1 MTQQRAGRKNAPPEA
16 DFRLPAE
23 AIATVPVPQ
32 QQKLSIEQALLLAS
46 QHQEAGRLQQAEII
60 LKQILQVQPECAP
73 AWHTLGLVAHNAGK
87 TELAAGFLERA
98 IKCNGK
104 VALFHANLG
113 EMNRLLKSLDK
124 AVAHGRKAVALDPK
138 LVSAHSNLGIAY
150 FDLEE
155 FEKAENC
162 HKNALKINPDFPPS
176 LNNLGSI
183 FRERKEDEK
192 ALEYYNRA
200 RTVSPDYLEPLNNIG
215 ATLVRMDK
223 PEEAL
228 SVLNI
233 ALIKKPNY
241 AEAHCNKG
249 YALLSLDQIPQAMI
263 SFATA
268 LQLRADYAEAFIGIA
283 RGRREEQQ
291 LDIAEAAARRALQL
305 DPDMAEGWSV
315 LGSIHTS
322 QGLNEEARKSFDK
335 ALELDPDNMGAK
347 MGIGNLMLEAGSLTE
362 AESIFRAAADTG
374 KDHIG
379 ALFSLVQSRKI
390 KAGDRELAL
399 LEDEAQNIAKLP
411 ESKATYI
418 HFALGKAYDDLGEAD
433 KAFPHFI
440 EGCRLKRKRLHYD
453 ADAKEQSFARVRE
466 IFSAEFINSRKG
478 QGFKSDAPI
487 FVLGMP
493 RSGTTLT
500 EQIIASHP
508 DVHGA
513 GEIFDLLDIAGSRPK
528 GNEIPFP
535 ENMRSASPKQLEDM
549 GRRYVAG
556 LQARSPQSK
565 KITDKMPINFLH
577 IGLIHLILPQAKI
590 VHVSRHPLDTCISC
604 FTRLFAHNQDCTYE
618 LKELGRFYRSYS
630 DTIKHWRKVL
640 PNNTF
645 YDVRYEDLVADTATQ
660 SRKLIE
666 YCGLDWNDAC
676 MEPHKHERSIKT
688 ASVTQ
693 VRQPVYKTS
702 VARWKKYEKFLG
714 PLIEGLGDALDEKL

>member
-1 MTQQRAGRKNAPPEA
+1 MTQQRTGRKNTPPEA

-23 AIATVPVPQ
+23 AIATVPIPQ
-32 QQKLSIEQALLLAS
+32 QQKVSIEQALQLAL
-46 QHQEAGRLQQAEII
+46 QHQEAGRLQQAEVI

-87 TELAAGFLERA
+87 TEMAAGFVEKA
-98 IKCNGK
+98 IAYNGK

-113 EMNRLLKSLDK
+113 EMYRLLKNPDK
-124 AVAHGRKAVALDPK
+124 AVEHGRKAVALDPK

-150 FDLEE
+150 FDQEE
-155 FEKAENC
+155 FEKAETC
-162 HKNALKINPDFPPS
+162 HRAALKLNPDFPPS

-183 FRERKEDEK
+183 HRERKEDEK

-200 RTVSPDYLEPLNNIG
+200 RAVSPDYLEPLNNIG

-228 SVLNI
+228 SALNI
-233 ALIKKPNY
+233 ALIKRPNY

-249 YALLSLDQIPQAMI
+249 YALLALDQIPQAMI

-291 LDIAEAAARRALQL
+291 LEIAEAAARRALEIN
-305 DPDMAEGWSV
+305 PDMAEGWSV
-315 LGSIHTS
+315 LGSVYTS
-322 QGLNEEARKSFDK
+322 QGMNEKARQAFDK
-335 ALELDPDNMGAK
+335 ALELDADNMGAK
-347 MGIGNLMLEAGSLTE
+347 MGIGNLMLESGNLKE
-362 AESIFRAAADTG
+362 AEAIFRTAADTG

-379 ALFSLVQSRKI
+379 ALFSLIQAKKVKP
-390 KAGDRELAL
+390 GDKELAA
-399 LEDEAQNIAKLP
+399 LEEEGRNIAKLP

-440 EGCRLKRKRLHYD
+440 EGCRMKRKRLHYD
-453 ADAKEQSFARVRE
+453 ANAKEQSFARVRE
-466 IFSAEFINSRKG
+466 VFSADFIKSHQG
-478 QGFKSDAPI
+478 QGFRSDAPI

-528 GNEIPFP
+528 PNETPFP
-535 ENMRSASPKQLEDM
+535 ENMLSASPKQLEDM
-549 GRRYVAG
+549 GRRYATG
-556 LQARSPQSK
+556 LQARNPKAK

-577 IGLIHLILPQAKI
+577 IGLIHLILPEAKI

-604 FTRLFAHNQDCTYE
+604 FTRLFAHNQDCTYD

-640 PNNTF
+640 PKNAF
-645 YDVRYEDLVADTATQ
+645 YDVRYEDLVEDTETQ

-714 PLIEGLGDALDEKL
+714 PLIEGLGDALDEK

>member
-1 MTQQRAGRKNAPPEA
+1 MTQQRAGRKNAQPEA

-23 AIATVPVPQ
+23 AIATVPVPR
-32 QQKLSIEQALLLAS
+32 QQKVSIEQALLLAS
-46 QHQEAGRLQQAEII
+46 QHQEAGRLQQAETI
-60 LKQILQVQPECAP
+60 LRQILQAQPECAP
-73 AWHTLGLVAHNAGK
+73 AWHTLGLVAHSAGK
-87 TELAAGFLERA
+87 TEMAAGFVEKA

-113 EMNRLLKSLDK
+113 EMNRLLKNLDK
-124 AVAHGRKAVALDPK
+124 AIDHGKKAVALDPK
-138 LVSAHSNLGIAY
+138 LVSAHSNLGIAW
-150 FDLEE
+150 FDQEE
-155 FEKAENC
+155 FEKAETC
-162 HKNALKINPDFPPS
+162 HRAALKLNPDFPPS
-176 LNNLGSI
+176 LNNMGSI
-183 FRERKEDEK
+183 HRERKEDEK

-200 RTVSPDYLEPLNNIG
+200 RAVSPDYLEPLNNIG
-215 ATLVRMDK
+215 ATLVRMDR

-228 SVLNI
+228 SALNI
-233 ALIKKPNY
+233 ALIKRPNY

-249 YALLSLDQIPQAMI
+249 YALLALDQIPQAMI

-291 LDIAEAAARRALQL
+291 LDIAEAAARRALEL
-305 DPDMAEGWSV
+305 APDMAEAWSV

-322 QGLNEEARKSFDK
+322 QGLNEKARQAFDK
-335 ALELDPDNMGAK
+335 ALELDADNMGAR
-347 MGIGNLMLEAGSLTE
+347 MGIGNLMLEAGSLTQ
-362 AESIFRAAADTG
+362 AEEIFRAAVETG

-379 ALFSLVQSRKI
+379 ALFSLIQSKKV

-399 LEDEAQNIAKLP
+399 LQEEEKKLGTLP

-418 HFALGKAYDDLGEAD
+418 RFALGKAYDDLGEAD
-433 KAFPHFI
+433 KAFPHFL
-440 EGCRLKRKRLHYD
+440 EGCRLKRKRLQYD
-453 ADAKEQSFARVRE
+453 ADAKEKSFARVRE
-466 IFSAEFINSRKG
+466 VFSAEFINAHQG
-478 QGFKSDAPI
+478 QGFNSDVPV

-513 GEIFDLLDIAGSRPK
+513 GEIFDLLDIGGSRPRPD
-528 GNEIPFP
+528 ETPFP
-535 ENMRSASPKQLEDM
+535 ENMLSATPQLFADM
-549 GRRYVAG
+549 GRRYAEG
-556 LQARSPQSK
+556 LQARNPAAK

-604 FTRLFAHNQDCTYE
+604 FTRLFAHNQDCTYD
-618 LKELGRFYRSYS
+618 LYELGRFYRSYS

-640 PNNTF
+640 PKNAF
-645 YDVRYEDLVADTATQ
+645 YDVRYEDLVADTETQ

-714 PLIEGLGDALDEKL
+714 PLIEGLGDALDEK